1 MLICLTASH
10 RNASFDL
17 LEKLSFGAPSL
28 ATTLL
33 GKGAEGSSSSAVSF
47 DGPLINGAVVLAT
60 CNRFE
65 AYIDVDGP
73 VCEDSL
79 AVADKAIDM
88 LALASDVAVD
98 DVRTSLTVLSGDS
111 AAEHLF
117 SVSAGLES
125 VVVGEG
131 EIAGQVR
138 RALETA
144 RSERTTSTTLER
156 LFQRASTSSRGVKT
170 KTRIGAAGRSL
181 VRLSLELAESRV
193 TDWAQT
199 RVLLIGTGQY
209 ARVSLASLRDR
220 GVKQVH
226 VFSPSGR
233 AGIFAA
239 KHDVLS
245 VAADGL
251 IEAIAAADIV
261 VTVSAALNSS
271 ADSVVLTHADVA
283 AASVRADSLPRRLII
298 DLGLPRNVDPLV
310 ADIDGVE
317 LLDLETIGLHAP
329 IQELTAESDAR
340 AFVGEAA
347 AQYLAARAEDEVT
360 PAVVALRKHMFDLLD
375 AEIARARGRG
385 DSSAETEHALRHLI
399 GVVLHTPSVRSR
411 QLARAG
417 EASSV
422 IDAVTVLFGV
432 TAEPE
437 TIVNLEAVA
446 SPAADDKT
454 PKLSLA

>member
-10 RNASFDL
+10 RNASFEL
-17 LEKLSFGAPSL
+17 LEKLSFGAPTL
-28 ATTLL
+28 ASTLL
-33 GKGAEGSSSSAVSF
+33 GQNAPLTSGST
-47 DGPLINGAVVLAT
+47 PLVNGAVVLAT

-65 AYIDVDGP
+65 AYIDVDEP
-73 VCEDSL
+73 ESFDSL
-79 AVADKAIDM
+79 AVADHAIAM
-88 LALASDVAVD
+88 LASASQVD
-98 DVRTSLTVLSGDS
+98 TDEVRASLTVLSGDS
-111 AAEHLF
+111 VAEHLF

-144 RSERTTSTTLER
+144 RVEHTTSTTLER

-193 TDWAQT
+193 SDWSKT
-199 RVLLIGTGQY
+199 RVLLVGTGQY
-209 ARVSLASLRDR
+209 ARVSLATLRDR
-220 GVKQVH
+220 GVREVH

-239 KHDVLS
+239 KHDVTA

-261 VTVSAALNSS
+261 VTVSAALNDS
-271 ADSVVLTHADVA
+271 ADSLVLTHAHVDA
-283 AASVRADSLPRRLII
+283 AAAHADSLPRRLII
-298 DLGLPRNVDPLV
+298 DLGLPRNVDPRV

-347 AQYLAARAEDEVT
+347 AEYLAARAEDEVT
-360 PAVVALRKHMFDLLD
+360 PAVIALRKHMFDLLD
-375 AEIARARGRG
+375 AEIARARSRG
-385 DSSAETEHALRHLI
+385 DSSPETEHALRHLV
-399 GVVLHTPSVRSR
+399 GVILHTPSVRSR
-411 QLARAG
+411 QRARAG
-417 EASSV
+417 EASS
-422 IDAVTVLFGV
+422 IIEAVTALFGV
-432 TAEPE
+432 SPEPE
-437 TIVNLEAVA
+437 TVIPLGISDDETPRLNLA
-446 SPAADDKT
+446 
-454 PKLSLA
+454 